1 MPEAK
6 PTAAEIV
13 ASWPTEPAWN
23 HAVVNLTVAPDDT
36 HAIAVP
42 CYDECVDSKVVLLP
56 DGSRRHVAFVRE
68 ATTKDYLWR
77 RGWLDQT
84 DEFVALRTHVRFVRD
99 EAEALAKD
107 DGATDAAILAAVAG
121 SDAPRGVT
129 ALFLSRS
136 LKLEPGV
143 VESRLGALVAAG
155 SIARVGEGGPVVL
168 YRLAKQAA

>member
-77 RGWLDQT
+77 RGWVDQT
-84 DEFVALRTHVRFVRD
+84 EAFVALLAEAHTAHG
-99 EAEALAKD
+99 EAEAAAKESD
-107 DGATDAAILAAVAG
+107 AVLAAILAAVAG

-129 ALFLSRS
+129 ALFLTRS

-155 SIARVGEGGPVVL
+155 SIDRVGEGGPVVL

>member
-1 MPEAK
+1 MSEAQ
-6 PTAAEIV
+6 PSAVEIV

-23 HAVVNLTVAPDDT
+23 HALVNLTVAPDDT

-77 RGWLDQT
+77 RGWVDQT
-84 DEFVALRTHVRFVRD
+84 EAFAALRGHARFVGG
-99 EAEALAKD
+99 EAEADAKLD
-107 DGATDAAILAAVAG
+107 ESILTSIRG

-129 ALFLSRS
+129 SLFLSRAI
-136 LKLEPGV
+136 KAEQPV
-143 VESRLGALVAAG
+143 VDARLAALVAAG
-155 SIARVGEGGPVVL
+155 KLDRVGEGGPVVL
-168 YRLAKQAA
+168 FREPKRAA